1 MISGVDTNF
10 YGHMPCRADR
20 YKIHLP
26 SPRCHLPP
34 IYTQNITFS
43 SYFYLINRISVY
55 RHTVQAAFILPQA
68 DATHNSVCRVFNAR
82 ELFWPRS
89 HKRPTPLLSFI
100 NILRDLSF
108 LWFATTII
116 VFIRRSVDISIF
128 KAKFR
133 KICLSVGHAAFF
145 GFRLCYWSK
154 VGVCALSE
162 PIRMRISLQPVVTH
176 ISTSVACVGVI
187 NYNTARCVR
196 SIKTWQWFCQCP
208 VSRTCDTLQAIAEH
222 LRTERKMDLPGR
234 AC

>member
-1 MISGVDTNF
+1 MVTCPVGQTGIRSTCPPQDVTCPQYIPKILHF
-10 YGHMPCRADR
+10 HM
-20 YKIHLP
+20 LSP
-26 SPRCHLPP
+26 SSPVCVLYCPKQTLHTTL
-34 IYTQNITFS
+34 FAVS
-43 SYFYLINRISVY
+43 SM
-55 RHTVQAAFILPQA
+55 P
-68 DATHNSVCRVFNAR
+68 R

-133 KICLSVGHAAFF
+133 KRCLSVGHVAFF

-176 ISTSVACVGVI
+176 ISTSVACVSVI
-187 NYNTARCVR
+187 NYNTACCVR

-208 VSRTCDTLQAIAEH
+208 VSRTCDTLQNIYGPKDGPARSGM
-222 LRTERKMDLPGR
+222 LTTSLTCPPMTFTCPGQSGR
-234 AC
+234 C

>member
-1 MISGVDTNF
+1 MYI
-10 YGHMPCRADR
+10 A
-20 YKIHLP
+20 I
-26 SPRCHLPP
+26 
-34 IYTQNITFS
+34 QS
-43 SYFYLINRISVY
+43 SLLFN
-55 RHTVQAAFILPQA
+55 LPQA

-133 KICLSVGHAAFF
+133 KRCLSVGHVAFF

-154 VGVCALSE
+154 VRVCALSE

-176 ISTSVACVGVI
+176 ISTSVACVSVI

-208 VSRTCDTLQAIAEH
+208 VSRTCDTLQNIYGPN
-222 LRTERKMDLPGR
+222 ERWTCPVGHVNYQFDLPSHDLYLPWAVGQVLMSTPVDTMLKHP
-234 AC
+234 